1 MIKSF
6 FIVNL
11 FENKVDNKKMM
22 IYNGSQYRKIIK
34 VREKFIMKLKNTSIK
49 IKIMLPVAVIV
60 VLLALSSLTSIRI
73 ANNMLNVGTEISDN
87 YSKSLVLLGDIS
99 EKFESLNSIIYK
111 HCISTDDSVKSS
123 LVQNYK
129 TRTKEISNLCTQF
142 EKTLDAGQEE
152 DNFNEFKSNYDKYLK
167 DFNTALNASTAGQ
180 GTLAAEMANNTLFTQ
195 SQKIEDNITEMQDA
209 NQKAM
214 DAGVAKQKSVY
225 SASQITGITLLVIG
239 LILGFSVLY
248 ICYMSICRPVA
259 GMNKALAEII
269 ENINAGNGDLTKRL
283 SIRAKDEIGIIG
295 DDINKFIET
304 LQEIMKKITSNTNKL
319 ENIVGTV
326 SNKVVKAN
334 DNSCDIS
341 AVMEELSSAMEE
353 VSATVISVN
362 DNTNDVDSNVTDLSD
377 ESVKLLDYVNEMKER
392 ANTLEKTAV
401 DNGNTANEIISG
413 IVQSL
418 EKAIEESKSVDKVND
433 LTKDILDISN
443 QTNLL
448 ALNASIEAARAGEA
462 GKGFAVV
469 ADEIRELAES
479 SRNTANN
486 IQEINE
492 MVISAVEG
500 LISSSNKI
508 VDYVDE
514 TILPDYD
521 DFVSSGKQYNDDST
535 HIKNIMDEFTG
546 LSNDMQKTIKSMV
559 DAINGITKA
568 VEESADGVTSAA
580 MSVDSLVADMND
592 VNKEMDTNQN
602 VSDKLRKET
611 ECFVKL

>member
-1 MIKSF
+1 MSMKFRSVRIYLVIPVLILGICSMVSLAMTGVSLRSVSNVSKNIAQKQINSVSCLDAVKSNV
-6 FIVNL
+6 IEMQKEVMSYCL
-11 FENKVDNKKMM
+11 ITQD
-22 IYNGSQYRKIIK
+22 SQ
-34 VREKFIMKLKNTSIK
+34 RESVVKNITGLKNDTESYLK
-49 IKIMLPVAVIV
+49 KLNTMLQ
-60 VLLALSSLTSIRI
+60 
-73 ANNMLNVGTEISDN
+73 SDE
-87 YSKSLVLLGDIS
+87 L
-99 EKFESLNSIIYK
+99 EKQL
-111 HCISTDDSVKSS
+111 D
-123 LVQNYK
+123 
-129 TRTKEISNLCTQF
+129 
-142 EKTLDAGQEE
+142 TLDA
-152 DNFNEFKSNYDKYLK
+152 NYRTYEKKVDEIREIAST
-167 DFNTALNASTAGQ
+167 DAMTAL
-180 GTLAAEMANNTLFTQ
+180 E
-195 SQKIEDNITEMQDA
+195 DA
-209 NQKAM
+209 NRTLGKYGTAVESMADKMIASNDKITKSQVR
-214 DAGVAKQKSVY
+214 DFSAKS
-225 SASQITGITLLVIG
+225 SQANLVITVAFIMVIIIIIAVVLCIE
-239 LILGFSVLY
+239 LIVIKPLKKIDKELGV
-248 ICYMSICRPVA
+248 IID
-259 GMNKALAEII
+259 EI
-269 ENINAGNGDLTKRL
+269 NQDRGDLTKR
-283 SIRAKDEIGIIG
+283 ININRKDEIGKVATN
-295 DDINKFIET
+295 INVFIEK
-304 LQEIMKKITSNTNKL
+304 LQTIMQKITSNSKQLDET
-319 ENIVGTV
+319 VGNV
-326 SNKVVKAN
+326 VGKVNTAN
-334 DNSCDIS
+334 GSACDIS
-341 AVMEELSSAMEE
+341 AVMEELSATMEE
-353 VSATVISVN
+353 VAATVKNI
-362 DNTNDVDSNVTDLSD
+362 DENTAVANTKVDKMTVETGNV
-377 ESVKLLDYVNEMKER
+377 VDYSNEMNER
-392 ANTLEKTAV
+392 AIKLQETAQ
-401 DNGNTANEIISG
+401 ANKDETTQMVSSI
-413 IVQSL
+413 
-418 EKAIEESKSVDKVND
+418 IEELKNAMKESKKVEKISQ
-433 LTKDILDISN
+433 LTSDILSISS

>member
-1 MIKSF
+1 M
-6 FIVNL
+6 
-11 FENKVDNKKMM
+11 
-22 IYNGSQYRKIIK
+22 
-34 VREKFIMKLKNTSIK
+34 SIK
-49 IKIMLPVAVIV
+49 FRSV
-60 VLLALSSLTSIRI
+60 RI
-73 ANNMLNVGTEISDN
+73 
-87 YSKSLVLLGDIS
+87 Y
-99 EKFESLNSIIYK
+99 
-111 HCISTDDSVKSS
+111 
-123 LVQNYK
+123 
-129 TRTKEISNLCTQF
+129 
-142 EKTLDAGQEE
+142 
-152 DNFNEFKSNYDKYLK
+152 
-167 DFNTALNASTAGQ
+167 
-180 GTLAAEMANNTLFTQ
+180 
-195 SQKIEDNITEMQDA
+195 
-209 NQKAM
+209 
-214 DAGVAKQKSVY
+214 
-225 SASQITGITLLVIG
+225 LVIPV
-239 LILGFSVLY
+239 LILGICSMVSLAMTGVSLRSVSNVSKNIAQKQINSVSCLDAVKSNVIEMQKEVMSYCLITQDSQRESVVKNITGLKNDTESYLKKLNTMLQSDELEKQLDTLDGNYRTYEKKVNEILEIASTDAMTALEDANRTLGKYGTAVESMADKMIASNDKITKSQVRDFSAKSSQANLVITTAFIMVIIIIIAVVLC
-248 ICYMSICRPVA
+248 IELIVIKPLKKIDKELGVIID
-259 GMNKALAEII
+259 EI
-269 ENINAGNGDLTKRL
+269 NQDRGDLTKR
-283 SIRAKDEIGIIG
+283 ININRKDEIGKVATN
-295 DDINKFIET
+295 INIFIEK
-304 LQEIMKKITSNTNKL
+304 LQTIMQKITSNSKQLDET
-319 ENIVGTV
+319 VGNV
-326 SNKVVKAN
+326 VGKVNTAN
-334 DNSCDIS
+334 GSACDIS
-341 AVMEELSSAMEE
+341 AVMEELSATMEE
-353 VSATVISVN
+353 VAATVKNI
-362 DNTNDVDSNVTDLSD
+362 D
-377 ESVKLLDYVNEMKER
+377 ESTAVANTKVDKMTIETGNVVDYSNEMNER
-392 ANTLEKTAV
+392 AIKLQETAQ
-401 DNGNTANEIISG
+401 ANKDETTKMVGTI
-413 IVQSL
+413 
-418 EKAIEESKSVDKVND
+418 IEELKNAMKESKKVEKISQ
-433 LTKDILDISN
+433 LTSDILSISS

>member
-1 MIKSF
+1 MSMKFRS
-6 FIVNL
+6 VR
-11 FENKVDNKKMM
+11 
-22 IYNGSQYRKIIK
+22 IY
-34 VREKFIMKLKNTSIK
+34 
-49 IKIMLPVAVIV
+49 
-60 VLLALSSLTSIRI
+60 
-73 ANNMLNVGTEISDN
+73 
-87 YSKSLVLLGDIS
+87 
-99 EKFESLNSIIYK
+99 
-111 HCISTDDSVKSS
+111 
-123 LVQNYK
+123 
-129 TRTKEISNLCTQF
+129 
-142 EKTLDAGQEE
+142 
-152 DNFNEFKSNYDKYLK
+152 
-167 DFNTALNASTAGQ
+167 
-180 GTLAAEMANNTLFTQ
+180 
-195 SQKIEDNITEMQDA
+195 
-209 NQKAM
+209 
-214 DAGVAKQKSVY
+214 
-225 SASQITGITLLVIG
+225 LVIPV
-239 LILGFSVLY
+239 LILGICSMVSLAMTGVSLRSVSNVSKNIAQKQINSVSCLDAVKSNVIEMQKEVMSYCLITQDSQRESVVKNITRLKNDTESYLKKLNTMLQSDELEKQLDILDANYRTYEKKVNEIREIASTDAMTALEDANRTLGKYGTAVESMADKMIASNDKITKSQVRDFSAKSSQANLVTTTAFIMVIIIIIAVVLC
-248 ICYMSICRPVA
+248 IELIVIKPLKKIDKELGVIID
-259 GMNKALAEII
+259 EI
-269 ENINAGNGDLTKRL
+269 NQDRGDLTKR
-283 SIRAKDEIGIIG
+283 ININRKDEIGKVATN
-295 DDINKFIET
+295 INVFIEK
-304 LQEIMKKITSNTNKL
+304 LQSIMQKITSNSKQLDET
-319 ENIVGTV
+319 VGNV
-326 SNKVVKAN
+326 VGKVNTAN
-334 DNSCDIS
+334 GSACDIS
-341 AVMEELSSAMEE
+341 AVMEELSATMEE
-353 VSATVISVN
+353 VAATVKNI
-362 DNTNDVDSNVTDLSD
+362 DENTAVANTKVDKMTIETGNV
-377 ESVKLLDYVNEMKER
+377 VDYSNEMNER
-392 ANTLEKTAV
+392 AIKLQETAQAIKDETTKMV
-401 DNGNTANEIISG
+401 GSI
-413 IVQSL
+413 
-418 EKAIEESKSVDKVND
+418 IEELKNAMKESKKVEKISQ
-433 LTKDILDISN
+433 LTSDILSISS

>member
-1 MIKSF
+1 MSIKFRS
-6 FIVNL
+6 VR
-11 FENKVDNKKMM
+11 
-22 IYNGSQYRKIIK
+22 IYLVIPVLILGICSMVSLAMTGDSLRSVSNVSKNIAQKQINSVSCLDAVKSNVIEMQKEVMSYCLITQDSQ
-34 VREKFIMKLKNTSIK
+34 RESVVKNITELKNDTESYLK
-49 IKIMLPVAVIV
+49 KLNTMLQ
-60 VLLALSSLTSIRI
+60 
-73 ANNMLNVGTEISDN
+73 SDE
-87 YSKSLVLLGDIS
+87 L
-99 EKFESLNSIIYK
+99 EKQL
-111 HCISTDDSVKSS
+111 D
-123 LVQNYK
+123 
-129 TRTKEISNLCTQF
+129 
-142 EKTLDAGQEE
+142 TLDANYRTYEKKV
-152 DNFNEFKSNYDKYLK
+152 NEIREIASTDAM
-167 DFNTALNASTAGQ
+167 TAL
-180 GTLAAEMANNTLFTQ
+180 E
-195 SQKIEDNITEMQDA
+195 DA
-209 NQKAM
+209 NRTLGKYGTAVESMADQMIASNDKITKSQVR
-214 DAGVAKQKSVY
+214 DFSAKS
-225 SASQITGITLLVIG
+225 SRANLVITTAFIMVIIIIIAVVLCIE
-239 LILGFSVLY
+239 LIVIKPLKKIDKELGV
-248 ICYMSICRPVA
+248 IID
-259 GMNKALAEII
+259 EI
-269 ENINAGNGDLTKRL
+269 NQDRGDLTKR
-283 SIRAKDEIGIIG
+283 ININRKDEIGKVATN
-295 DDINKFIET
+295 INVFIEK
-304 LQEIMKKITSNTNKL
+304 LQTIMQKITSNSKQLDET
-319 ENIVGTV
+319 VGNV
-326 SNKVVKAN
+326 VGKVNTAN
-334 DNSCDIS
+334 GSACDIS
-341 AVMEELSSAMEE
+341 AVMEELSATMEE
-353 VSATVISVN
+353 VAATVKNI
-362 DNTNDVDSNVTDLSD
+362 DENTAVANTKVDKMTVETGNV
-377 ESVKLLDYVNEMKER
+377 VDYSNEMNER
-392 ANTLEKTAV
+392 AIKLQETAQ
-401 DNGNTANEIISG
+401 ANKDETTKMVGSI
-413 IVQSL
+413 
-418 EKAIEESKSVDKVND
+418 IEELKNAMKESKKVEKISQ
-433 LTKDILDISN
+433 LTSDILSISS

>member
-1 MIKSF
+1 MSMKFRS
-6 FIVNL
+6 VR
-11 FENKVDNKKMM
+11 
-22 IYNGSQYRKIIK
+22 IY
-34 VREKFIMKLKNTSIK
+34 
-49 IKIMLPVAVIV
+49 
-60 VLLALSSLTSIRI
+60 
-73 ANNMLNVGTEISDN
+73 
-87 YSKSLVLLGDIS
+87 
-99 EKFESLNSIIYK
+99 
-111 HCISTDDSVKSS
+111 
-123 LVQNYK
+123 
-129 TRTKEISNLCTQF
+129 
-142 EKTLDAGQEE
+142 
-152 DNFNEFKSNYDKYLK
+152 
-167 DFNTALNASTAGQ
+167 
-180 GTLAAEMANNTLFTQ
+180 
-195 SQKIEDNITEMQDA
+195 
-209 NQKAM
+209 
-214 DAGVAKQKSVY
+214 
-225 SASQITGITLLVIG
+225 LVIPV
-239 LILGFSVLY
+239 LILGICSMVSLAMTGVSLRSVSNVSKNIAQKQINSVSCLDAVKSNVIEMQKEVMSYCLITQDSQRESVGKNITRLKNDTESYLKKLNTMLQSDELEKQLDTLEANYRTYEKKVDEIREIASTDAMTALEDANRTLGKYGTVVESMADKMIASNDKITKSQVRDFSAKSSQANLVTTTAFIML
-248 ICYMSICRPVA
+248 IVIKPLKKIDKELGVIID
-259 GMNKALAEII
+259 EI
-269 ENINAGNGDLTKRL
+269 NQDRGDLTKR
-283 SIRAKDEIGIIG
+283 ININRKDEIGKVATN
-295 DDINKFIET
+295 INVFIEK
-304 LQEIMKKITSNTNKL
+304 LQSIMQKIISNSKQLDET
-319 ENIVGTV
+319 VGNV
-326 SNKVVKAN
+326 VGKVNTAN
-334 DNSCDIS
+334 GSACDIS
-341 AVMEELSSAMEE
+341 AVMEELSATMEE
-353 VSATVISVN
+353 VAATVKNI
-362 DNTNDVDSNVTDLSD
+362 DENTAVANTKVDKMTIETGNV
-377 ESVKLLDYVNEMKER
+377 VDYSNEMNER
-392 ANTLEKTAV
+392 AIKLQETAQ
-401 DNGNTANEIISG
+401 ANKDETTKMVGSI
-413 IVQSL
+413 
-418 EKAIEESKSVDKVND
+418 IEELKNAMKESKKVEKISQ
-433 LTKDILDISN
+433 LTSDILSISS

>member
-1 MIKSF
+1 MSIKFRS
-6 FIVNL
+6 VR
-11 FENKVDNKKMM
+11 
-22 IYNGSQYRKIIK
+22 IYLVIPVLILGICSMVSLAMTGVSLRSVSNVSKNIAQKQINSVSCLDAVKSNVIEMQKEVMSYCLITQDSQ
-34 VREKFIMKLKNTSIK
+34 RESVVKNITELKNDTESYLK
-49 IKIMLPVAVIV
+49 KLNTMLQ
-60 VLLALSSLTSIRI
+60 
-73 ANNMLNVGTEISDN
+73 SDE
-87 YSKSLVLLGDIS
+87 L
-99 EKFESLNSIIYK
+99 EKQL
-111 HCISTDDSVKSS
+111 D
-123 LVQNYK
+123 
-129 TRTKEISNLCTQF
+129 
-142 EKTLDAGQEE
+142 TLDANYRTYEKKV
-152 DNFNEFKSNYDKYLK
+152 NEILEIASTDAM
-167 DFNTALNASTAGQ
+167 TAL
-180 GTLAAEMANNTLFTQ
+180 E
-195 SQKIEDNITEMQDA
+195 DA
-209 NQKAM
+209 NRTLGKYGTAVESMADKMIASNDKITKSQVR
-214 DAGVAKQKSVY
+214 DFSAKS
-225 SASQITGITLLVIG
+225 SRANLVITTAFIMVIIIIIAVVLCIE
-239 LILGFSVLY
+239 LIVIKPLKKIDKELGV
-248 ICYMSICRPVA
+248 IID
-259 GMNKALAEII
+259 EI
-269 ENINAGNGDLTKRL
+269 NQDRGDLTKR
-283 SIRAKDEIGIIG
+283 ININRKDEIGKVATN
-295 DDINKFIET
+295 INVFIEK
-304 LQEIMKKITSNTNKL
+304 LQTIMQKITSNSKQLDET
-319 ENIVGTV
+319 VGNV
-326 SNKVVKAN
+326 VGKVNTAN
-334 DNSCDIS
+334 GSACDIS
-341 AVMEELSSAMEE
+341 AVMEELSATMEE
-353 VSATVISVN
+353 VAATVKNI
-362 DNTNDVDSNVTDLSD
+362 DENTAVANTKVDKMTVETGNV
-377 ESVKLLDYVNEMKER
+377 VDYSNEMNER
-392 ANTLEKTAV
+392 AIKLQETAQ
-401 DNGNTANEIISG
+401 ANKDETTKMVGSI
-413 IVQSL
+413 
-418 EKAIEESKSVDKVND
+418 IEELKNAMKESKKVEKISQ
-433 LTKDILDISN
+433 LTSDILSISS

>member
-1 MIKSF
+1 MSMKFRS
-6 FIVNL
+6 VR
-11 FENKVDNKKMM
+11 
-22 IYNGSQYRKIIK
+22 IY
-34 VREKFIMKLKNTSIK
+34 
-49 IKIMLPVAVIV
+49 
-60 VLLALSSLTSIRI
+60 
-73 ANNMLNVGTEISDN
+73 
-87 YSKSLVLLGDIS
+87 
-99 EKFESLNSIIYK
+99 
-111 HCISTDDSVKSS
+111 
-123 LVQNYK
+123 
-129 TRTKEISNLCTQF
+129 
-142 EKTLDAGQEE
+142 
-152 DNFNEFKSNYDKYLK
+152 
-167 DFNTALNASTAGQ
+167 
-180 GTLAAEMANNTLFTQ
+180 
-195 SQKIEDNITEMQDA
+195 
-209 NQKAM
+209 
-214 DAGVAKQKSVY
+214 
-225 SASQITGITLLVIG
+225 LVIPV
-239 LILGFSVLY
+239 LILGICSMVSLAMTGVSLRSVSNVSKNIAQKQINSVSCLDAVKSNVIEMQKEVMSYCLITQDSQRESVGKNITRLKNDTESYLKKLNTMLQSDELEKQLDTLEANYRTYEKKVDEIREIASTDAMTALEDANRTLGKYGTVVESMADKMIASNDKITKSQVRDFSAKSSQANLVTTTAFIMVIIIIIAVVLC
-248 ICYMSICRPVA
+248 IELIVIKPLKKIDKELGVIID
-259 GMNKALAEII
+259 EI
-269 ENINAGNGDLTKRL
+269 NQDRGDLTKR
-283 SIRAKDEIGIIG
+283 ININRKDEIGKVATN
-295 DDINKFIET
+295 INVFIEK
-304 LQEIMKKITSNTNKL
+304 LQSIMQKITSNSKQLDET
-319 ENIVGTV
+319 VGNV
-326 SNKVVKAN
+326 VGKVNTAN
-334 DNSCDIS
+334 GSACDIS
-341 AVMEELSSAMEE
+341 AVMEELSATMEE
-353 VSATVISVN
+353 VAATVKNI
-362 DNTNDVDSNVTDLSD
+362 DENTAVANTKVDKMTIETGNV
-377 ESVKLLDYVNEMKER
+377 VDYSNEMNER
-392 ANTLEKTAV
+392 AIKLQETAQ
-401 DNGNTANEIISG
+401 ANKDEITKMVGSI
-413 IVQSL
+413 
-418 EKAIEESKSVDKVND
+418 IEELKNAMKESKKVEKISQ
-433 LTKDILDISN
+433 LTSDILSISS

>member
-1 MIKSF
+1 M
-6 FIVNL
+6 
-11 FENKVDNKKMM
+11 
-22 IYNGSQYRKIIK
+22 
-34 VREKFIMKLKNTSIK
+34 SIK
-49 IKIMLPVAVIV
+49 FRSV
-60 VLLALSSLTSIRI
+60 RI
-73 ANNMLNVGTEISDN
+73 
-87 YSKSLVLLGDIS
+87 Y
-99 EKFESLNSIIYK
+99 
-111 HCISTDDSVKSS
+111 
-123 LVQNYK
+123 
-129 TRTKEISNLCTQF
+129 
-142 EKTLDAGQEE
+142 
-152 DNFNEFKSNYDKYLK
+152 
-167 DFNTALNASTAGQ
+167 
-180 GTLAAEMANNTLFTQ
+180 
-195 SQKIEDNITEMQDA
+195 
-209 NQKAM
+209 
-214 DAGVAKQKSVY
+214 
-225 SASQITGITLLVIG
+225 LVIPV
-239 LILGFSVLY
+239 LILGICSMVSLAMTGVSLRSVSNVSKNIAQKQINSVSCLDAVKSNVIEMQKEVMSYCLITQDSQRESVVKNITGLKNDTESYIKKLNTMLQSDELEKQLDTLDCNYRTYEKKVNEILEIASTDAMTALEDANRTLGKYGTAVESMADKMIASNDKITKSQVRDFSAKSSQANLVITTAFIMVIIIIIAVVLC
-248 ICYMSICRPVA
+248 IELIVIKPLKKIDKELGVIID
-259 GMNKALAEII
+259 EI
-269 ENINAGNGDLTKRL
+269 NQDRGDLTKR
-283 SIRAKDEIGIIG
+283 ININRKDEIGKVATN
-295 DDINKFIET
+295 INIFIEK
-304 LQEIMKKITSNTNKL
+304 LQTIMQKITSNSKQLDET
-319 ENIVGTV
+319 VGNV
-326 SNKVVKAN
+326 VGKVNTAN
-334 DNSCDIS
+334 GSACDIS
-341 AVMEELSSAMEE
+341 AVMEELSATMEE
-353 VSATVISVN
+353 VAATVKNI
-362 DNTNDVDSNVTDLSD
+362 D
-377 ESVKLLDYVNEMKER
+377 ESTAVANTKVDKMTIETGNVVDYSNEMNER
-392 ANTLEKTAV
+392 AIKLQETAQ
-401 DNGNTANEIISG
+401 ANKDETTKMVGTI
-413 IVQSL
+413 
-418 EKAIEESKSVDKVND
+418 IEELKNAMKESKKVEKISQ
-433 LTKDILDISN
+433 LTSDILSISS

>member
-1 MIKSF
+1 MSMKFRSVRIYLVIPVLILGICSMVSLAMTGVSLRSVSNVSKNIAQKQINSVSCLDAVKSNV
-6 FIVNL
+6 IEMQKEVMSYCL
-11 FENKVDNKKMM
+11 ITQD
-22 IYNGSQYRKIIK
+22 SQ
-34 VREKFIMKLKNTSIK
+34 RESVVKNITRLKNDTESYLK
-49 IKIMLPVAVIV
+49 KLNTMLQ
-60 VLLALSSLTSIRI
+60 
-73 ANNMLNVGTEISDN
+73 SDE
-87 YSKSLVLLGDIS
+87 L
-99 EKFESLNSIIYK
+99 EKQL
-111 HCISTDDSVKSS
+111 D
-123 LVQNYK
+123 
-129 TRTKEISNLCTQF
+129 
-142 EKTLDAGQEE
+142 TLDA
-152 DNFNEFKSNYDKYLK
+152 NYRTYEKKVDEIREIAST
-167 DFNTALNASTAGQ
+167 DAMTAL
-180 GTLAAEMANNTLFTQ
+180 E
-195 SQKIEDNITEMQDA
+195 DA
-209 NQKAM
+209 NRTLGKYGTAVESMADKMIASNDKITKSQVR
-214 DAGVAKQKSVY
+214 DFSAKS
-225 SASQITGITLLVIG
+225 SQANLVITTAFIMVIIIIIAVVLCIE
-239 LILGFSVLY
+239 LIVIKPLKKIDRELGV
-248 ICYMSICRPVA
+248 IID
-259 GMNKALAEII
+259 EI
-269 ENINAGNGDLTKRL
+269 NQDRGDLTKR
-283 SIRAKDEIGIIG
+283 ININRKDEIGKVATN
-295 DDINKFIET
+295 INVFIEK
-304 LQEIMKKITSNTNKL
+304 LQSIMQKITSNSKQLDET
-319 ENIVGTV
+319 VGNV
-326 SNKVVKAN
+326 VGKVNTAN
-334 DNSCDIS
+334 GSACDIS
-341 AVMEELSSAMEE
+341 AVMEELSATMEE
-353 VSATVISVN
+353 VAATVKNI
-362 DNTNDVDSNVTDLSD
+362 DENTAVANTKVDKMTIETGNV
-377 ESVKLLDYVNEMKER
+377 VDYSNEMNER
-392 ANTLEKTAV
+392 AIKLQETAQ
-401 DNGNTANEIISG
+401 ANKDETTKMVGSI
-413 IVQSL
+413 
-418 EKAIEESKSVDKVND
+418 IEELKNAMKESKKVEKISQ
-433 LTKDILDISN
+433 LTSDILSISS

>member
-1 MIKSF
+1 MSMKFRS
-6 FIVNL
+6 VR
-11 FENKVDNKKMM
+11 
-22 IYNGSQYRKIIK
+22 IY
-34 VREKFIMKLKNTSIK
+34 
-49 IKIMLPVAVIV
+49 
-60 VLLALSSLTSIRI
+60 
-73 ANNMLNVGTEISDN
+73 
-87 YSKSLVLLGDIS
+87 
-99 EKFESLNSIIYK
+99 
-111 HCISTDDSVKSS
+111 
-123 LVQNYK
+123 
-129 TRTKEISNLCTQF
+129 
-142 EKTLDAGQEE
+142 
-152 DNFNEFKSNYDKYLK
+152 
-167 DFNTALNASTAGQ
+167 
-180 GTLAAEMANNTLFTQ
+180 
-195 SQKIEDNITEMQDA
+195 
-209 NQKAM
+209 
-214 DAGVAKQKSVY
+214 
-225 SASQITGITLLVIG
+225 LVIPV
-239 LILGFSVLY
+239 LILGICSMVSLAMTGVSLRSVSNVSKNIAQKQINSVSCLDAVKSNVIEMQKEVMSYCLITQDSQRESVVKNITRLKNDTESYLKKLNTMLQSDELEKQLDTLEANYRTYEKKVDEIREIASTDAMTALEDANRTLGKYGTAVESMADKMIASNDKITKSQVRDFSAKSSQANLVITTAFIMVIIIIIAVVLC
-248 ICYMSICRPVA
+248 IELIVIKPLKKIDKELGVIID
-259 GMNKALAEII
+259 EI
-269 ENINAGNGDLTKRL
+269 NQDRGDLTKR
-283 SIRAKDEIGIIG
+283 ININRKDEIGKVATN
-295 DDINKFIET
+295 INVFIEK
-304 LQEIMKKITSNTNKL
+304 LQTIMQKITSNSKQLDET
-319 ENIVGTV
+319 VGNV
-326 SNKVVKAN
+326 VGKVNTAN
-334 DNSCDIS
+334 GSACDIS
-341 AVMEELSSAMEE
+341 AVMEELSATMEE
-353 VSATVISVN
+353 VAATVKNI
-362 DNTNDVDSNVTDLSD
+362 DENTAVANTKVDKMTVETGNV
-377 ESVKLLDYVNEMKER
+377 VDYSNEMNER
-392 ANTLEKTAV
+392 AIKLQETAQ
-401 DNGNTANEIISG
+401 ANKDETTKMVGSI
-413 IVQSL
+413 
-418 EKAIEESKSVDKVND
+418 IEELKNAMKESKKVEKISQ
-433 LTKDILDISN
+433 LTSDILRISS

>member
-1 MIKSF
+1 MSMKFRS
-6 FIVNL
+6 VR
-11 FENKVDNKKMM
+11 
-22 IYNGSQYRKIIK
+22 IY
-34 VREKFIMKLKNTSIK
+34 
-49 IKIMLPVAVIV
+49 
-60 VLLALSSLTSIRI
+60 
-73 ANNMLNVGTEISDN
+73 
-87 YSKSLVLLGDIS
+87 
-99 EKFESLNSIIYK
+99 
-111 HCISTDDSVKSS
+111 
-123 LVQNYK
+123 
-129 TRTKEISNLCTQF
+129 
-142 EKTLDAGQEE
+142 
-152 DNFNEFKSNYDKYLK
+152 
-167 DFNTALNASTAGQ
+167 
-180 GTLAAEMANNTLFTQ
+180 
-195 SQKIEDNITEMQDA
+195 
-209 NQKAM
+209 
-214 DAGVAKQKSVY
+214 
-225 SASQITGITLLVIG
+225 LVIPV
-239 LILGFSVLY
+239 LILGICSMVSLAMTGVSLRSVSNVSKNIAQKQINSVSCLDAVKSNVIEMQKEVMSYCLITQDSQRESVVKNITRLKNDTESYLKKLNTMLQSDELEKQLDTLEANYRTYEKKVDEIREIASTDAMTALEDANRTLGKYGTAVESMADKMIESNDKITKSQVRDFSAKSSQANLVITTAFIMVIIIIIAVVLC
-248 ICYMSICRPVA
+248 IELIVIKPLKKIDRELGVIID
-259 GMNKALAEII
+259 EI
-269 ENINAGNGDLTKRL
+269 NQDRGDLTKR
-283 SIRAKDEIGIIG
+283 ININRKDEIGKVATN
-295 DDINKFIET
+295 INVFIEK
-304 LQEIMKKITSNTNKL
+304 LQSIMQKITSNSKQLDET
-319 ENIVGTV
+319 VGNV
-326 SNKVVKAN
+326 VGKVNTAN
-334 DNSCDIS
+334 GSACDIS
-341 AVMEELSSAMEE
+341 AVMEELSATMEE
-353 VSATVISVN
+353 VAATVKNI
-362 DNTNDVDSNVTDLSD
+362 DENTAVANTKVDKMTIETGNV
-377 ESVKLLDYVNEMKER
+377 VDYSNEMNER
-392 ANTLEKTAV
+392 AIKLQETAQ
-401 DNGNTANEIISG
+401 ANKDETTKMVGSI
-413 IVQSL
+413 
-418 EKAIEESKSVDKVND
+418 IEELKNAMKESKKVEKISQ
-433 LTKDILDISN
+433 LTSDILSISS

>member
-1 MIKSF
+1 MSMKFRSVRIYLVIPVLILGICSMVSLAMTGVSLKSVSNVSKN
-6 FIVNL
+6 IAQKQINSVSCLDAVKSNVIEMQKEVMSYCL
-11 FENKVDNKKMM
+11 ITQD
-22 IYNGSQYRKIIK
+22 SQ
-34 VREKFIMKLKNTSIK
+34 RESVVKNITGLKNDTESYLK
-49 IKIMLPVAVIV
+49 K
-60 VLLALSSLTSIRI
+60 
-73 ANNMLNVGTEISDN
+73 LNTMFQSDE
-87 YSKSLVLLGDIS
+87 L
-99 EKFESLNSIIYK
+99 EKQL
-111 HCISTDDSVKSS
+111 D
-123 LVQNYK
+123 
-129 TRTKEISNLCTQF
+129 
-142 EKTLDAGQEE
+142 TLDA
-152 DNFNEFKSNYDKYLK
+152 NYRTYEKKVDEIREIAST
-167 DFNTALNASTAGQ
+167 DAMTAL
-180 GTLAAEMANNTLFTQ
+180 E
-195 SQKIEDNITEMQDA
+195 DA
-209 NQKAM
+209 NRTLGKYGTAVESMADKMIASNDKITKSQVR
-214 DAGVAKQKSVY
+214 DFSAKS
-225 SASQITGITLLVIG
+225 SQANLVITTAFIMVIIIIIAVVLCIE
-239 LILGFSVLY
+239 LIVIKPLKKIDRELGV
-248 ICYMSICRPVA
+248 IID
-259 GMNKALAEII
+259 EI
-269 ENINAGNGDLTKRL
+269 NQDRGDLTKR
-283 SIRAKDEIGIIG
+283 ININRKDEIGKVATN
-295 DDINKFIET
+295 INVFIEK
-304 LQEIMKKITSNTNKL
+304 LQSIMQKITSNSKQLDET
-319 ENIVGTV
+319 VGNV
-326 SNKVVKAN
+326 VGKVNTAN
-334 DNSCDIS
+334 GSACDIS
-341 AVMEELSSAMEE
+341 AVMEELSATMEE
-353 VSATVISVN
+353 VAATVKNI
-362 DNTNDVDSNVTDLSD
+362 DENTAVANTKVDKMTIETGNV
-377 ESVKLLDYVNEMKER
+377 VDYSNEMNER
-392 ANTLEKTAV
+392 AIKLQETAQ
-401 DNGNTANEIISG
+401 ANKDETTKMVGSI
-413 IVQSL
+413 
-418 EKAIEESKSVDKVND
+418 IEELKNAMKESKKVEKISQ
-433 LTKDILDISN
+433 LTSDILSISS

>member
-1 MIKSF
+1 MSIKFRS
-6 FIVNL
+6 VR
-11 FENKVDNKKMM
+11 
-22 IYNGSQYRKIIK
+22 IYLVIPVLILGICSMVSLAMTGVSLRSVSNVSKNIAQKQINSVSCLDAVKSNVIEMQKEVMSYCLITQDSQ
-34 VREKFIMKLKNTSIK
+34 RESVVKNITELKNDTESYLK
-49 IKIMLPVAVIV
+49 KLNTMLQ
-60 VLLALSSLTSIRI
+60 
-73 ANNMLNVGTEISDN
+73 SDE
-87 YSKSLVLLGDIS
+87 L
-99 EKFESLNSIIYK
+99 EKQL
-111 HCISTDDSVKSS
+111 D
-123 LVQNYK
+123 
-129 TRTKEISNLCTQF
+129 
-142 EKTLDAGQEE
+142 TLDANYRTYEKKV
-152 DNFNEFKSNYDKYLK
+152 NEIREIASTDAM
-167 DFNTALNASTAGQ
+167 TAL
-180 GTLAAEMANNTLFTQ
+180 E
-195 SQKIEDNITEMQDA
+195 DA
-209 NQKAM
+209 NRTLGKYGTAVESMADQMIASNDKITKSQVR
-214 DAGVAKQKSVY
+214 DFSAKS
-225 SASQITGITLLVIG
+225 SRANLVITTAFIMVIIIIIAVVLCIE
-239 LILGFSVLY
+239 LIVIKPLKKIDKELGV
-248 ICYMSICRPVA
+248 IID
-259 GMNKALAEII
+259 EI
-269 ENINAGNGDLTKRL
+269 NQDRGDLTKR
-283 SIRAKDEIGIIG
+283 ININRKDEIGKVATN
-295 DDINKFIET
+295 INVFIEK
-304 LQEIMKKITSNTNKL
+304 LQTIMQKITSNSKQLDET
-319 ENIVGTV
+319 VGNV
-326 SNKVVKAN
+326 VGKVNMAN
-334 DNSCDIS
+334 GSACDIS
-341 AVMEELSSAMEE
+341 AVMEELSATMEE
-353 VSATVISVN
+353 VAATVKNI
-362 DNTNDVDSNVTDLSD
+362 DENTAVANTKVDKMTVETGNV
-377 ESVKLLDYVNEMKER
+377 VDYSNEMNER
-392 ANTLEKTAV
+392 AIKLQETAQ
-401 DNGNTANEIISG
+401 ANKDETTKMVGSI
-413 IVQSL
+413 
-418 EKAIEESKSVDKVND
+418 IEELKNAMKESKKVEKISQ
-433 LTKDILDISN
+433 LTSDILSISS

-592 VNKEMDTNQN
+592 VNKEMDINQN

>member
-1 MIKSF
+1 MSIKFRS
-6 FIVNL
+6 VR
-11 FENKVDNKKMM
+11 
-22 IYNGSQYRKIIK
+22 IYLVIPVLILGICSMVSLAMTGVSLRSVSNVSKNIAQKQINSVSCLDAVKSNVIEMQKEVMSYCLITQDSQ
-34 VREKFIMKLKNTSIK
+34 RESVVKNITELKNDTESYLK
-49 IKIMLPVAVIV
+49 KLNTMLQ
-60 VLLALSSLTSIRI
+60 
-73 ANNMLNVGTEISDN
+73 SDE
-87 YSKSLVLLGDIS
+87 L
-99 EKFESLNSIIYK
+99 EKQL
-111 HCISTDDSVKSS
+111 D
-123 LVQNYK
+123 
-129 TRTKEISNLCTQF
+129 
-142 EKTLDAGQEE
+142 TLDANYRTYEKKV
-152 DNFNEFKSNYDKYLK
+152 NEIREIASTDAM
-167 DFNTALNASTAGQ
+167 TAL
-180 GTLAAEMANNTLFTQ
+180 E
-195 SQKIEDNITEMQDA
+195 DA
-209 NQKAM
+209 NRTLGKYGTAVESMADQMIASNDKITKSQVR
-214 DAGVAKQKSVY
+214 DFSAKS
-225 SASQITGITLLVIG
+225 SRANLVITTAFIMVIIIIIAVVLCIE
-239 LILGFSVLY
+239 LIVIKPLKKIDKELGV
-248 ICYMSICRPVA
+248 IID
-259 GMNKALAEII
+259 EI
-269 ENINAGNGDLTKRL
+269 NQDRGDLTKR
-283 SIRAKDEIGIIG
+283 ININRKDEIGKVATN
-295 DDINKFIET
+295 INVFIEK
-304 LQEIMKKITSNTNKL
+304 LQTIMQKITSNSKQLDET
-319 ENIVGTV
+319 VGNV
-326 SNKVVKAN
+326 VGKVNTAN
-334 DNSCDIS
+334 GSACDIS
-341 AVMEELSSAMEE
+341 AVMEELSATMEE
-353 VSATVISVN
+353 VAATVKNI
-362 DNTNDVDSNVTDLSD
+362 DENTAVANTKVDKMTVETGNV
-377 ESVKLLDYVNEMKER
+377 VDYSNEMNER
-392 ANTLEKTAV
+392 AIKLQETAQ
-401 DNGNTANEIISG
+401 ANKDETTKMVGSI
-413 IVQSL
+413 
-418 EKAIEESKSVDKVND
+418 IEELKNAMKESKKVEKISQ
-433 LTKDILDISN
+433 LTSDILSISS

-592 VNKEMDTNQN
+592 VNKEMDTNHN

>member
-1 MIKSF
+1 MSMKFRS
-6 FIVNL
+6 VR
-11 FENKVDNKKMM
+11 
-22 IYNGSQYRKIIK
+22 IY
-34 VREKFIMKLKNTSIK
+34 
-49 IKIMLPVAVIV
+49 
-60 VLLALSSLTSIRI
+60 
-73 ANNMLNVGTEISDN
+73 
-87 YSKSLVLLGDIS
+87 
-99 EKFESLNSIIYK
+99 
-111 HCISTDDSVKSS
+111 
-123 LVQNYK
+123 
-129 TRTKEISNLCTQF
+129 
-142 EKTLDAGQEE
+142 
-152 DNFNEFKSNYDKYLK
+152 
-167 DFNTALNASTAGQ
+167 
-180 GTLAAEMANNTLFTQ
+180 
-195 SQKIEDNITEMQDA
+195 
-209 NQKAM
+209 
-214 DAGVAKQKSVY
+214 
-225 SASQITGITLLVIG
+225 LVIPV
-239 LILGFSVLY
+239 LILGICSMVSLAMTGVSLRSVSNVSKNIAQKQINSVSCLDAVKSNVIEMQKEVMSYCLITQDSQRESVVKNITRLKNDTESYLKKLNTMLQSDELEKQLDTLEANYRTYEKKVDEIREIASTDAMTALEDANRTLGKYGTAVESMADKMIASNDKITKSQVRDFSAKSSQANLVITTAFIMVIIIIIAVVLC
-248 ICYMSICRPVA
+248 IELIVIKPLKKIDKELGVIID
-259 GMNKALAEII
+259 EI
-269 ENINAGNGDLTKRL
+269 NQDRGDLTKR
-283 SIRAKDEIGIIG
+283 ININRKDEIGKVATN
-295 DDINKFIET
+295 INVFIEK
-304 LQEIMKKITSNTNKL
+304 LQTIMQKITSNSKQLDET
-319 ENIVGTV
+319 VGNV
-326 SNKVVKAN
+326 VGKVNTAN
-334 DNSCDIS
+334 GSACDIS
-341 AVMEELSSAMEE
+341 AVMEEISATMEE
-353 VSATVISVN
+353 VAATVKNI
-362 DNTNDVDSNVTDLSD
+362 DENTAVANTKVDKMTVETGNV
-377 ESVKLLDYVNEMKER
+377 VDYSNEMNER
-392 ANTLEKTAV
+392 AIKLQETAQ
-401 DNGNTANEIISG
+401 ANKDETTKMVGSI
-413 IVQSL
+413 
-418 EKAIEESKSVDKVND
+418 IEELKNAMKESKKVEKISQ
-433 LTKDILDISN
+433 LTSDILSISS

>member
-1 MIKSF
+1 MSIKFRS
-6 FIVNL
+6 VR
-11 FENKVDNKKMM
+11 
-22 IYNGSQYRKIIK
+22 IYLVIPVLILGICSMVSLAMTGVSLRSVSNVSKNIAQKQINSVSCLDAVKSNVIEMQKEVMSYCLITQDSQ
-34 VREKFIMKLKNTSIK
+34 RESVVKNITELKNDTESYLK
-49 IKIMLPVAVIV
+49 KLNTMLQ
-60 VLLALSSLTSIRI
+60 
-73 ANNMLNVGTEISDN
+73 SDE
-87 YSKSLVLLGDIS
+87 L
-99 EKFESLNSIIYK
+99 EKQL
-111 HCISTDDSVKSS
+111 D
-123 LVQNYK
+123 
-129 TRTKEISNLCTQF
+129 
-142 EKTLDAGQEE
+142 TLDANYRTYEKKV
-152 DNFNEFKSNYDKYLK
+152 NEIREIASTDAM
-167 DFNTALNASTAGQ
+167 TAL
-180 GTLAAEMANNTLFTQ
+180 E
-195 SQKIEDNITEMQDA
+195 DA
-209 NQKAM
+209 NRTLGKYGTAVESMADQMIASNDKITKSQVR
-214 DAGVAKQKSVY
+214 DFSAKS
-225 SASQITGITLLVIG
+225 SRANLVITTAFIMVIIIIIAVVLCIE
-239 LILGFSVLY
+239 LIVIKPLKKIDKELGV
-248 ICYMSICRPVA
+248 IID
-259 GMNKALAEII
+259 EI
-269 ENINAGNGDLTKRL
+269 NQDRGDLTKR
-283 SIRAKDEIGIIG
+283 ININRKDEIGKVATN
-295 DDINKFIET
+295 INVFIEK
-304 LQEIMKKITSNTNKL
+304 LQTIMQKITSNSKQLDETVG
-319 ENIVGTV
+319 IVVG
-326 SNKVVKAN
+326 KVNTAN
-334 DNSCDIS
+334 GSACDIS
-341 AVMEELSSAMEE
+341 AVMEELSATMEE
-353 VSATVISVN
+353 VAATVKNI
-362 DNTNDVDSNVTDLSD
+362 DENTAVANTKVDKMTVETGNV
-377 ESVKLLDYVNEMKER
+377 VDYSNEMNER
-392 ANTLEKTAV
+392 AIKLQETAQ
-401 DNGNTANEIISG
+401 ANKDETTKMVGSI
-413 IVQSL
+413 
-418 EKAIEESKSVDKVND
+418 IEELKNAMKESKKVEKISQ
-433 LTKDILDISN
+433 LTSDILSISS

-592 VNKEMDTNQN
+592 VNKEMDINQN

>member
-1 MIKSF
+1 MSIKFRS
-6 FIVNL
+6 VR
-11 FENKVDNKKMM
+11 
-22 IYNGSQYRKIIK
+22 IYLVIPVLILGICSMVSLAMTGVSLRSVSNVSKNIAQKQINSVSCLDAVKSNVIEMQKEVMSYCLITQDSQ
-34 VREKFIMKLKNTSIK
+34 RESVVKNITELKNDTESYLK
-49 IKIMLPVAVIV
+49 KLNTMLQ
-60 VLLALSSLTSIRI
+60 
-73 ANNMLNVGTEISDN
+73 SDE
-87 YSKSLVLLGDIS
+87 L
-99 EKFESLNSIIYK
+99 EKQL
-111 HCISTDDSVKSS
+111 D
-123 LVQNYK
+123 
-129 TRTKEISNLCTQF
+129 
-142 EKTLDAGQEE
+142 TLDANYRTYEKKV
-152 DNFNEFKSNYDKYLK
+152 NEIREIASTDAM
-167 DFNTALNASTAGQ
+167 TAL
-180 GTLAAEMANNTLFTQ
+180 E
-195 SQKIEDNITEMQDA
+195 DA
-209 NQKAM
+209 NRTLGKYGTAVESMADQMIASNDKITKSQVR
-214 DAGVAKQKSVY
+214 DFSAKS
-225 SASQITGITLLVIG
+225 SRANLVITTAFIMVIIIIIAVVLCIE
-239 LILGFSVLY
+239 LIVIKPLKKIDKELGV
-248 ICYMSICRPVA
+248 IID
-259 GMNKALAEII
+259 EI
-269 ENINAGNGDLTKRL
+269 NQDRGDLTKR
-283 SIRAKDEIGIIG
+283 ININRKDEIGKVATN
-295 DDINKFIET
+295 INVFIEK
-304 LQEIMKKITSNTNKL
+304 LQTIMQKITSNSKQLDET
-319 ENIVGTV
+319 VGNV
-326 SNKVVKAN
+326 VGKVNTAN
-334 DNSCDIS
+334 GSACDIS
-341 AVMEELSSAMEE
+341 AVMEELSATMEE
-353 VSATVISVN
+353 VAATVKNI
-362 DNTNDVDSNVTDLSD
+362 DENTAVANTKVDKMTIETGNV
-377 ESVKLLDYVNEMKER
+377 VDYSNEMNER
-392 ANTLEKTAV
+392 AIKLQETAQ
-401 DNGNTANEIISG
+401 ANKDETTKMVGSI
-413 IVQSL
+413 
-418 EKAIEESKSVDKVND
+418 IEELKNAMKESKKVEKISQ
-433 LTKDILDISN
+433 LTSDILSISS

>member
-1 MIKSF
+1 MSIKFRS
-6 FIVNL
+6 VR
-11 FENKVDNKKMM
+11 
-22 IYNGSQYRKIIK
+22 IYLVIPVLILGICSMVSLAMTGVSLRSVSNVSKNIAQKQINSVSCLDAVKSNVIEMQKEVMSYCLITQDSQ
-34 VREKFIMKLKNTSIK
+34 RESVVKNITELKNDTESYLK
-49 IKIMLPVAVIV
+49 KLNTMLQ
-60 VLLALSSLTSIRI
+60 
-73 ANNMLNVGTEISDN
+73 SDE
-87 YSKSLVLLGDIS
+87 L
-99 EKFESLNSIIYK
+99 EKQL
-111 HCISTDDSVKSS
+111 D
-123 LVQNYK
+123 
-129 TRTKEISNLCTQF
+129 
-142 EKTLDAGQEE
+142 TLDANYRTYEKKV
-152 DNFNEFKSNYDKYLK
+152 NEIREIASTDAM
-167 DFNTALNASTAGQ
+167 TAL
-180 GTLAAEMANNTLFTQ
+180 E
-195 SQKIEDNITEMQDA
+195 DA
-209 NQKAM
+209 NRTLGKYGTVESMADQMIASNDKITKSQVR
-214 DAGVAKQKSVY
+214 DFSAKS
-225 SASQITGITLLVIG
+225 SRANLVITTAFIMVIIIIIAVVLCIE
-239 LILGFSVLY
+239 LIVIKPLKKIDKELGV
-248 ICYMSICRPVA
+248 IID
-259 GMNKALAEII
+259 EI
-269 ENINAGNGDLTKRL
+269 NQDRGDLTKR
-283 SIRAKDEIGIIG
+283 ININRKDEIGKVATN
-295 DDINKFIET
+295 INVFIEK
-304 LQEIMKKITSNTNKL
+304 LQTIMQKITSNSKQLDET
-319 ENIVGTV
+319 VGNV
-326 SNKVVKAN
+326 VGKVNTAN
-334 DNSCDIS
+334 GSACDIS
-341 AVMEELSSAMEE
+341 AVMEELSATMEE
-353 VSATVISVN
+353 VAATVKNI
-362 DNTNDVDSNVTDLSD
+362 DENTAVANTKVDKMTVETGNV
-377 ESVKLLDYVNEMKER
+377 VDYSNEMNER
-392 ANTLEKTAV
+392 AIKLQETAQ
-401 DNGNTANEIISG
+401 ANKDETTKMVGSI
-413 IVQSL
+413 
-418 EKAIEESKSVDKVND
+418 IEELKNAMKESKKVEKISQ
-433 LTKDILDISN
+433 LTSDILSISS

-592 VNKEMDTNQN
+592 VNKEMDINQN

>member
-1 MIKSF
+1 M
-6 FIVNL
+6 
-11 FENKVDNKKMM
+11 
-22 IYNGSQYRKIIK
+22 
-34 VREKFIMKLKNTSIK
+34 SIK
-49 IKIMLPVAVIV
+49 FRSVRIYLVIPVLILGICSMVS
-60 VLLALSSLTSIRI
+60 LAMTGVSLRSVSNVSKNI
-73 ANNMLNVGTEISDN
+73 AQKQI
-87 YSKSLVLLGDIS
+87 
-99 EKFESLNSIIYK
+99 NSVS
-111 HCISTDDSVKSS
+111 CLDAVKSN
-123 LVQNYK
+123 VIEMQ
-129 TRTKEISNLCTQF
+129 KEVMSYCLITQ
-142 EKTLDAGQEE
+142 D
-152 DNFNEFKSNYDKYLK
+152 
-167 DFNTALNASTAGQ
+167 
-180 GTLAAEMANNTLFTQ
+180 
-195 SQKIEDNITEMQDA
+195 SQRESVVKNITELKNDTESYLKKLNTMLQSDELEKQLDTLDGNYRTYEKKVNEILEIASTDAMTALEDA
-209 NQKAM
+209 NRTLGKYGTAVESMADKMIASNDKITKSQVR
-214 DAGVAKQKSVY
+214 DFSAKS
-225 SASQITGITLLVIG
+225 SRANLVITTAFIMVIIIIIAVVLCIE
-239 LILGFSVLY
+239 LIVIKPLKKIDKELGV
-248 ICYMSICRPVA
+248 IID
-259 GMNKALAEII
+259 EI
-269 ENINAGNGDLTKRL
+269 NQDRGDLTKR
-283 SIRAKDEIGIIG
+283 ININRKDEIGKVATN
-295 DDINKFIET
+295 INVFIEK
-304 LQEIMKKITSNTNKL
+304 LQTIMQKITSNSKQLDET
-319 ENIVGTV
+319 VGNV
-326 SNKVVKAN
+326 VGKVNTAN
-334 DNSCDIS
+334 GSACDIS
-341 AVMEELSSAMEE
+341 AVMEELSATIEE
-353 VSATVISVN
+353 VAATVKNI
-362 DNTNDVDSNVTDLSD
+362 DENTAVANTKVDKMTVETGNV
-377 ESVKLLDYVNEMKER
+377 VDYSNEMNER
-392 ANTLEKTAV
+392 AIKLQETAQ
-401 DNGNTANEIISG
+401 ANKDETTKMVGSI
-413 IVQSL
+413 
-418 EKAIEESKSVDKVND
+418 IEELKNAMKESKKVEKISQ
-433 LTKDILDISN
+433 LTSDILSISS

-592 VNKEMDTNQN
+592 VNKEMDINQN

>member
-1 MIKSF
+1 MSMKFRS
-6 FIVNL
+6 VR
-11 FENKVDNKKMM
+11 
-22 IYNGSQYRKIIK
+22 IY
-34 VREKFIMKLKNTSIK
+34 
-49 IKIMLPVAVIV
+49 
-60 VLLALSSLTSIRI
+60 
-73 ANNMLNVGTEISDN
+73 
-87 YSKSLVLLGDIS
+87 
-99 EKFESLNSIIYK
+99 
-111 HCISTDDSVKSS
+111 
-123 LVQNYK
+123 
-129 TRTKEISNLCTQF
+129 
-142 EKTLDAGQEE
+142 
-152 DNFNEFKSNYDKYLK
+152 
-167 DFNTALNASTAGQ
+167 
-180 GTLAAEMANNTLFTQ
+180 
-195 SQKIEDNITEMQDA
+195 
-209 NQKAM
+209 
-214 DAGVAKQKSVY
+214 
-225 SASQITGITLLVIG
+225 LVIPV
-239 LILGFSVLY
+239 LILGICSMVSLAMTGVSLRSVSNVSKNIAQKQINSVSCLDAVKSNVIEMQKEVMSYCLITQDSQRESVGKNITRLKNDTESYLKKLNTMLQSDELEKQLDTLEANYRTYEKKVDEIREIASTDAMTALEDANRALGKYGTVVESMADKMIASNDKITKSQVRDFSAKSSQANLVTTTAFIMVIIIIIAVVLC
-248 ICYMSICRPVA
+248 IELIVIKPLKKIDKELGVIID
-259 GMNKALAEII
+259 EI
-269 ENINAGNGDLTKRL
+269 NQDRGDLTKR
-283 SIRAKDEIGIIG
+283 ININRKDEIGKVATN
-295 DDINKFIET
+295 INVFIEK
-304 LQEIMKKITSNTNKL
+304 LQSIMQKITSNSKQLDET
-319 ENIVGTV
+319 VGNV
-326 SNKVVKAN
+326 VGKVNTAN
-334 DNSCDIS
+334 GSACDIS
-341 AVMEELSSAMEE
+341 AVMEELSATMEE
-353 VSATVISVN
+353 VAATVKNI
-362 DNTNDVDSNVTDLSD
+362 DENTAVANTKVDKMTIEAGNV
-377 ESVKLLDYVNEMKER
+377 VDYSNEMNER
-392 ANTLEKTAV
+392 AIKLQETAQ
-401 DNGNTANEIISG
+401 ANKDETTKMVGSI
-413 IVQSL
+413 
-418 EKAIEESKSVDKVND
+418 IEELKNAMKESKKVEKISQ
-433 LTKDILDISN
+433 LTSDILSISS

-546 LSNDMQKTIKSMV
+546 LSNDMKKTIKSMV

>member
-1 MIKSF
+1 MSIKFRS
-6 FIVNL
+6 VR
-11 FENKVDNKKMM
+11 
-22 IYNGSQYRKIIK
+22 IYLVIPVLILGICSMVSLAMTGVSLRSVSNVSKNIAQKQINSVSCLDAVKSNVIEMQKEVMSYCLITQDSQ
-34 VREKFIMKLKNTSIK
+34 RESVVKNITELKNDTESYLK
-49 IKIMLPVAVIV
+49 KLNTMLQ
-60 VLLALSSLTSIRI
+60 
-73 ANNMLNVGTEISDN
+73 SDE
-87 YSKSLVLLGDIS
+87 L
-99 EKFESLNSIIYK
+99 EKQL
-111 HCISTDDSVKSS
+111 D
-123 LVQNYK
+123 
-129 TRTKEISNLCTQF
+129 
-142 EKTLDAGQEE
+142 TLDANYRTYEKKV
-152 DNFNEFKSNYDKYLK
+152 NEIREIASTDAM
-167 DFNTALNASTAGQ
+167 TAL
-180 GTLAAEMANNTLFTQ
+180 E
-195 SQKIEDNITEMQDA
+195 DA
-209 NQKAM
+209 NRTLGKYGTAVESMADQMIASNDKITKSQVR
-214 DAGVAKQKSVY
+214 DFSAKS
-225 SASQITGITLLVIG
+225 SRANLVITTAFIMVIIIIIAVVLCIE
-239 LILGFSVLY
+239 LIVIKPLKKIDKELGV
-248 ICYMSICRPVA
+248 IID
-259 GMNKALAEII
+259 EI
-269 ENINAGNGDLTKRL
+269 NQDRGDLTKR
-283 SIRAKDEIGIIG
+283 ININRKDEIGKVATN
-295 DDINKFIET
+295 INVFIEK
-304 LQEIMKKITSNTNKL
+304 LQTIMQKITSNSKQLDET
-319 ENIVGTV
+319 VGNV
-326 SNKVVKAN
+326 VGKVNTAN
-334 DNSCDIS
+334 GSACDIS
-341 AVMEELSSAMEE
+341 AVMEELSATMEE
-353 VSATVISVN
+353 VAATAKNI
-362 DNTNDVDSNVTDLSD
+362 DENTAVANTKVDKMTVETGNV
-377 ESVKLLDYVNEMKER
+377 VDYSNEMNER
-392 ANTLEKTAV
+392 AIKLQETAQ
-401 DNGNTANEIISG
+401 ANKDETTKMVGSI
-413 IVQSL
+413 
-418 EKAIEESKSVDKVND
+418 IEELKNAMKESKKVEKISQ
-433 LTKDILDISN
+433 LTSDILSISS

>member
-1 MIKSF
+1 MSMKFRSVRIYLVIPVLILGICSMVSLAMTGVSLRSGSNVSKNIAQKQINSVSCLDAVKSNV
-6 FIVNL
+6 IEMQKEVMSYCL
-11 FENKVDNKKMM
+11 ITQD
-22 IYNGSQYRKIIK
+22 SQ
-34 VREKFIMKLKNTSIK
+34 RESVVKNITGLKNDTESYLK
-49 IKIMLPVAVIV
+49 KLNTMLQ
-60 VLLALSSLTSIRI
+60 
-73 ANNMLNVGTEISDN
+73 SDE
-87 YSKSLVLLGDIS
+87 L
-99 EKFESLNSIIYK
+99 EKQL
-111 HCISTDDSVKSS
+111 D
-123 LVQNYK
+123 
-129 TRTKEISNLCTQF
+129 
-142 EKTLDAGQEE
+142 TLDA
-152 DNFNEFKSNYDKYLK
+152 NYRTYEKKVDEIREIAST
-167 DFNTALNASTAGQ
+167 DAMTAL
-180 GTLAAEMANNTLFTQ
+180 E
-195 SQKIEDNITEMQDA
+195 DA
-209 NQKAM
+209 NRTLGKYGTAVESMADKMIASNDKITKSQVR
-214 DAGVAKQKSVY
+214 DFSAKS
-225 SASQITGITLLVIG
+225 SQANLVITTAFIMVIIIIIAVVLCIE
-239 LILGFSVLY
+239 LIVIKPLKKIDRELGV
-248 ICYMSICRPVA
+248 IID
-259 GMNKALAEII
+259 EI
-269 ENINAGNGDLTKRL
+269 NQDRGDLTKR
-283 SIRAKDEIGIIG
+283 ININRKDEIGKVATN
-295 DDINKFIET
+295 INVFIEK
-304 LQEIMKKITSNTNKL
+304 LQSIMQKITSNSKQLDET
-319 ENIVGTV
+319 VGNV
-326 SNKVVKAN
+326 VGKVNTAN
-334 DNSCDIS
+334 GSACDIS
-341 AVMEELSSAMEE
+341 AVMEELSATMEE
-353 VSATVISVN
+353 VAATVKNI
-362 DNTNDVDSNVTDLSD
+362 DENTAVANTKVDKMTVETGNV
-377 ESVKLLDYVNEMKER
+377 VDYSNEMNER
-392 ANTLEKTAV
+392 AIKLQETAQ
-401 DNGNTANEIISG
+401 ANKDETTQMVSSI
-413 IVQSL
+413 
-418 EKAIEESKSVDKVND
+418 IEELKNAMKESKKVEKISQ
-433 LTKDILDISN
+433 LTSDILSISS

>member
-1 MIKSF
+1 MSMKFRS
-6 FIVNL
+6 VR
-11 FENKVDNKKMM
+11 
-22 IYNGSQYRKIIK
+22 IY
-34 VREKFIMKLKNTSIK
+34 
-49 IKIMLPVAVIV
+49 
-60 VLLALSSLTSIRI
+60 
-73 ANNMLNVGTEISDN
+73 
-87 YSKSLVLLGDIS
+87 
-99 EKFESLNSIIYK
+99 
-111 HCISTDDSVKSS
+111 
-123 LVQNYK
+123 
-129 TRTKEISNLCTQF
+129 
-142 EKTLDAGQEE
+142 
-152 DNFNEFKSNYDKYLK
+152 
-167 DFNTALNASTAGQ
+167 
-180 GTLAAEMANNTLFTQ
+180 
-195 SQKIEDNITEMQDA
+195 
-209 NQKAM
+209 
-214 DAGVAKQKSVY
+214 
-225 SASQITGITLLVIG
+225 LVIPV
-239 LILGFSVLY
+239 LILGICSMVSLAMTGVSLRSVSNVSKNIAQKQINSVSCLDAVKSNVIEMQKEVMSYCLITQDSQRESVVKNITRLKNDTESYLKKLNTMLQSDELEKQLDTLEANYRTYEKKVDEIREIASTDAMTALEDANRTLGKYGTVVESMADKMIASNDKITKSQVRDFSAKSSQANLVTTTAFIMVIIIIIAVVLC
-248 ICYMSICRPVA
+248 IELIVIKPLKKIDKELGVIID
-259 GMNKALAEII
+259 EI
-269 ENINAGNGDLTKRL
+269 NQDRGDLTKR
-283 SIRAKDEIGIIG
+283 ININRKDEIGKVATN
-295 DDINKFIET
+295 INVFIEK
-304 LQEIMKKITSNTNKL
+304 LQSIMQKITSNSKQLDET
-319 ENIVGTV
+319 VGNV
-326 SNKVVKAN
+326 VGKVNTAN
-334 DNSCDIS
+334 GSACDIS
-341 AVMEELSSAMEE
+341 AVMEELSATMEE
-353 VSATVISVN
+353 VAATVKNI
-362 DNTNDVDSNVTDLSD
+362 DENTAVANTKVDKMTIDTGNV
-377 ESVKLLDYVNEMKER
+377 VDYSNEMNER
-392 ANTLEKTAV
+392 AIKLQETAQ
-401 DNGNTANEIISG
+401 ANKDETTKMVGSI
-413 IVQSL
+413 
-418 EKAIEESKSVDKVND
+418 IEELKNAMKESKKVEKISQ
-433 LTKDILDISN
+433 LTSDILSISS

>member
-1 MIKSF
+1 MSIKFRS
-6 FIVNL
+6 VR
-11 FENKVDNKKMM
+11 
-22 IYNGSQYRKIIK
+22 IYLVIPVLILGICSMVSLAMTGVSLRSVSNVSKNIAQKQINSVSCLDAVKSNVIEMQKEVMSYCLITQDSQ
-34 VREKFIMKLKNTSIK
+34 RESVVKNITELKNDTESYLK
-49 IKIMLPVAVIV
+49 KLNTMLQ
-60 VLLALSSLTSIRI
+60 
-73 ANNMLNVGTEISDN
+73 SDE
-87 YSKSLVLLGDIS
+87 L
-99 EKFESLNSIIYK
+99 EKQL
-111 HCISTDDSVKSS
+111 D
-123 LVQNYK
+123 
-129 TRTKEISNLCTQF
+129 
-142 EKTLDAGQEE
+142 TLDANYRTYEKKV
-152 DNFNEFKSNYDKYLK
+152 NEIREIASTDAM
-167 DFNTALNASTAGQ
+167 TALEDANRTLGKYGTAV
-180 GTLAAEMANNTLFTQ
+180 ESMANQMIASNDKITK
-195 SQKIEDNITEMQDA
+195 SQVRDFSAKSSRA
-209 NQKAM
+209 N
-214 DAGVAKQKSVY
+214 
-225 SASQITGITLLVIG
+225 LVITTAFIMVIIIIIAVVLCIE
-239 LILGFSVLY
+239 LIVIKPLKKIDKELGV
-248 ICYMSICRPVA
+248 IID
-259 GMNKALAEII
+259 EI
-269 ENINAGNGDLTKRL
+269 NQDRGDLTKR
-283 SIRAKDEIGIIG
+283 ININRKDEIGKVATN
-295 DDINKFIET
+295 INVFIEK
-304 LQEIMKKITSNTNKL
+304 LQTIMQKITSNSKQLDET
-319 ENIVGTV
+319 VGNV
-326 SNKVVKAN
+326 VGKVNTAN
-334 DNSCDIS
+334 GSACDIS
-341 AVMEELSSAMEE
+341 AVMEELSATMEE
-353 VSATVISVN
+353 VAATVKNI
-362 DNTNDVDSNVTDLSD
+362 DENTAVANTKVDKMTVETGNV
-377 ESVKLLDYVNEMKER
+377 VDYSNEMNER
-392 ANTLEKTAV
+392 AIKLQETAQ
-401 DNGNTANEIISG
+401 ANKDETTKMVGSI
-413 IVQSL
+413 
-418 EKAIEESKSVDKVND
+418 IEELKNAMKESKKVEKISQ
-433 LTKDILDISN
+433 LTSDILSISS

-592 VNKEMDTNQN
+592 VNKEMDINQN

>member
-1 MIKSF
+1 MSMKFRS
-6 FIVNL
+6 VR
-11 FENKVDNKKMM
+11 
-22 IYNGSQYRKIIK
+22 IY
-34 VREKFIMKLKNTSIK
+34 
-49 IKIMLPVAVIV
+49 
-60 VLLALSSLTSIRI
+60 
-73 ANNMLNVGTEISDN
+73 
-87 YSKSLVLLGDIS
+87 
-99 EKFESLNSIIYK
+99 
-111 HCISTDDSVKSS
+111 
-123 LVQNYK
+123 
-129 TRTKEISNLCTQF
+129 
-142 EKTLDAGQEE
+142 
-152 DNFNEFKSNYDKYLK
+152 
-167 DFNTALNASTAGQ
+167 
-180 GTLAAEMANNTLFTQ
+180 
-195 SQKIEDNITEMQDA
+195 
-209 NQKAM
+209 
-214 DAGVAKQKSVY
+214 
-225 SASQITGITLLVIG
+225 LVIPV
-239 LILGFSVLY
+239 LILGICSMVSLAMTGVSLRSVSNVSKNIAQKQINSVSCLDAVKSNVIEMQKEVMSYCLITQDSQRESVVKNITRLKNDTESYLKKLNTMLQSDELEKQLDILDANYRTYEKKVNEIREIASTDAMTALEDANRTLGKYGTAVESMANKMIASNDKITKSQVRDFSAKSSQANLVTTTAFIMVIIIIIAVVLC
-248 ICYMSICRPVA
+248 IELIVIKPLKKIDKELGVIID
-259 GMNKALAEII
+259 EI
-269 ENINAGNGDLTKRL
+269 NQDRGDLTKR
-283 SIRAKDEIGIIG
+283 ININRKDEIGKVATN
-295 DDINKFIET
+295 INVFIEK
-304 LQEIMKKITSNTNKL
+304 LQSIMQKITSNSKQLDET
-319 ENIVGTV
+319 VGNV
-326 SNKVVKAN
+326 VGKVNTAN
-334 DNSCDIS
+334 GSACDIS
-341 AVMEELSSAMEE
+341 AVMEELSATMEE
-353 VSATVISVN
+353 VAATVKNI
-362 DNTNDVDSNVTDLSD
+362 DENTAVANTKVDKMTIETGNV
-377 ESVKLLDYVNEMKER
+377 VDYSNEMNER
-392 ANTLEKTAV
+392 AIKLQETAQ
-401 DNGNTANEIISG
+401 ANKDETTKMVGSI
-413 IVQSL
+413 
-418 EKAIEESKSVDKVND
+418 IEELKNAMKESKKVEKISQ
-433 LTKDILDISN
+433 LTSDILSISS

>member
-1 MIKSF
+1 MSIKFRS
-6 FIVNL
+6 VR
-11 FENKVDNKKMM
+11 
-22 IYNGSQYRKIIK
+22 IYLVIPVLILGICSMVSLAMTGVSLRSVSNVSKNIAQKQINSVSCLDAVKSNVIEMQKEVMSYCLITQDTQ
-34 VREKFIMKLKNTSIK
+34 RESVVKNITGLKNDTESYIK
-49 IKIMLPVAVIV
+49 KLNTMLQ
-60 VLLALSSLTSIRI
+60 
-73 ANNMLNVGTEISDN
+73 SDE
-87 YSKSLVLLGDIS
+87 L
-99 EKFESLNSIIYK
+99 EKQL
-111 HCISTDDSVKSS
+111 D
-123 LVQNYK
+123 
-129 TRTKEISNLCTQF
+129 
-142 EKTLDAGQEE
+142 TLDANYRTYEKKV
-152 DNFNEFKSNYDKYLK
+152 NEIREIASTDAM
-167 DFNTALNASTAGQ
+167 TAL
-180 GTLAAEMANNTLFTQ
+180 E
-195 SQKIEDNITEMQDA
+195 DA
-209 NQKAM
+209 NRTLGKYGTAVESMADQMIASNDKITKSQVR
-214 DAGVAKQKSVY
+214 DFSAKS
-225 SASQITGITLLVIG
+225 SRANLVITTAFIMVIIIIIAVVLCIE
-239 LILGFSVLY
+239 LIVIKPLKKIDKELGV
-248 ICYMSICRPVA
+248 IID
-259 GMNKALAEII
+259 EI
-269 ENINAGNGDLTKRL
+269 NQDRGDLTKR
-283 SIRAKDEIGIIG
+283 ININRKDEIGKVATN
-295 DDINKFIET
+295 INVFIEK
-304 LQEIMKKITSNTNKL
+304 LQTIMQKITSNSKQLDET
-319 ENIVGTV
+319 VGNV
-326 SNKVVKAN
+326 VGKVNTAN
-334 DNSCDIS
+334 GSACDIS
-341 AVMEELSSAMEE
+341 AVMEELSATMEE
-353 VSATVISVN
+353 VAATVKNI
-362 DNTNDVDSNVTDLSD
+362 DENTAVANTKVDKMTVETGNV
-377 ESVKLLDYVNEMKER
+377 VDYSNEMNER
-392 ANTLEKTAV
+392 AIKLQETAQ
-401 DNGNTANEIISG
+401 ANKDETTKMVGSI
-413 IVQSL
+413 
-418 EKAIEESKSVDKVND
+418 IEELKNAMKESKKVEKISQ
-433 LTKDILDISN
+433 LTSDILSISS

-592 VNKEMDTNQN
+592 VNKEMDINQN

>member
-1 MIKSF
+1 M
-6 FIVNL
+6 
-11 FENKVDNKKMM
+11 
-22 IYNGSQYRKIIK
+22 
-34 VREKFIMKLKNTSIK
+34 SIK
-49 IKIMLPVAVIV
+49 FRSV
-60 VLLALSSLTSIRI
+60 RI
-73 ANNMLNVGTEISDN
+73 
-87 YSKSLVLLGDIS
+87 Y
-99 EKFESLNSIIYK
+99 
-111 HCISTDDSVKSS
+111 
-123 LVQNYK
+123 
-129 TRTKEISNLCTQF
+129 
-142 EKTLDAGQEE
+142 
-152 DNFNEFKSNYDKYLK
+152 
-167 DFNTALNASTAGQ
+167 
-180 GTLAAEMANNTLFTQ
+180 
-195 SQKIEDNITEMQDA
+195 
-209 NQKAM
+209 
-214 DAGVAKQKSVY
+214 
-225 SASQITGITLLVIG
+225 LVIPV
-239 LILGFSVLY
+239 LILGICSMVSLAMTGVSLRSVSNVSKNIAQKQINSVSCLDAVKSNVIEMQKEVMSYCLITQDSQRESVVKNITRLKNDTESYLKKLNTMLQSDELEKQLDTLEANYRTYEKKVDEIREIASTDAMTALEDANRTLGKYGTVVESMADKMIASNDKITKSQVRDFSAKSSQANLVTTTAFIMVIIIIIAVVLC
-248 ICYMSICRPVA
+248 IELIVIKPLKKIDKELGVIID
-259 GMNKALAEII
+259 EI
-269 ENINAGNGDLTKRL
+269 NQDRGDLTKR
-283 SIRAKDEIGIIG
+283 ININRKDEIGKVATN
-295 DDINKFIET
+295 INVFIEK
-304 LQEIMKKITSNTNKL
+304 LQSIMQKITSNSKQLDET
-319 ENIVGTV
+319 VGNV
-326 SNKVVKAN
+326 VGKVNTAN
-334 DNSCDIS
+334 GSACDIS
-341 AVMEELSSAMEE
+341 AVMEELSATMEE
-353 VSATVISVN
+353 VAATVKNI
-362 DNTNDVDSNVTDLSD
+362 DENTAVANTKVDKMTIETGNV
-377 ESVKLLDYVNEMKER
+377 VDYSNEMNER
-392 ANTLEKTAV
+392 AIKLQETAQ
-401 DNGNTANEIISG
+401 ANKDETTKMVGSI
-413 IVQSL
+413 
-418 EKAIEESKSVDKVND
+418 IEELKNAMKESKKVEKISQ
-433 LTKDILDISN
+433 LTSDILSISS

>member
-1 MIKSF
+1 MSMKFRSVRIYLVIPVLILGICSMVSLAMTGVSLRSVSNVSKNIAQKQINSVSCLDAVKSNV
-6 FIVNL
+6 IEMQKEVMSYCL
-11 FENKVDNKKMM
+11 ITQD
-22 IYNGSQYRKIIK
+22 SQ
-34 VREKFIMKLKNTSIK
+34 RESVVKNITRLKNDTESYLK
-49 IKIMLPVAVIV
+49 KLNTMLQ
-60 VLLALSSLTSIRI
+60 
-73 ANNMLNVGTEISDN
+73 SDE
-87 YSKSLVLLGDIS
+87 L
-99 EKFESLNSIIYK
+99 EKQL
-111 HCISTDDSVKSS
+111 D
-123 LVQNYK
+123 
-129 TRTKEISNLCTQF
+129 
-142 EKTLDAGQEE
+142 TLDA
-152 DNFNEFKSNYDKYLK
+152 NYRTYEKKVDEIREIAST
-167 DFNTALNASTAGQ
+167 DAMTAL
-180 GTLAAEMANNTLFTQ
+180 E
-195 SQKIEDNITEMQDA
+195 DA
-209 NQKAM
+209 NRTLGKYGTAVESMADKMIASNDKITKSQVR
-214 DAGVAKQKSVY
+214 DFSAKS
-225 SASQITGITLLVIG
+225 SQANLVITTAFIMVIIIIIAVVLCIE
-239 LILGFSVLY
+239 LIVIKPLKKIDRELGV
-248 ICYMSICRPVA
+248 IID
-259 GMNKALAEII
+259 EI
-269 ENINAGNGDLTKRL
+269 NQDRGDLTKR
-283 SIRAKDEIGIIG
+283 ININRKDEIGKVATN
-295 DDINKFIET
+295 INVFIEK
-304 LQEIMKKITSNTNKL
+304 LQSIMQKITSNSKQLDET
-319 ENIVGTV
+319 VGNV
-326 SNKVVKAN
+326 VGKVNTAN
-334 DNSCDIS
+334 GSACDIS
-341 AVMEELSSAMEE
+341 AVMEELSATMEE
-353 VSATVISVN
+353 VAATVKNI
-362 DNTNDVDSNVTDLSD
+362 DENTAVANTKVDKMTVETGNV
-377 ESVKLLDYVNEMKER
+377 VDYSNEMNER
-392 ANTLEKTAV
+392 AIKLQETAQ
-401 DNGNTANEIISG
+401 ANKDETTQMVSSI
-413 IVQSL
+413 
-418 EKAIEESKSVDKVND
+418 IEELKNAMKESKKVEKISQ
-433 LTKDILDISN
+433 LTSDILSISS

>member
-1 MIKSF
+1 MSMKFRSVRIYLVIPVLILGICSMVSLAMTGVSLKSVSNVSKN
-6 FIVNL
+6 IAQKQINSVSCLDAVKSNVIEMQKEVMSYCL
-11 FENKVDNKKMM
+11 ITQD
-22 IYNGSQYRKIIK
+22 SQ
-34 VREKFIMKLKNTSIK
+34 RESVVKNITGLKNDTESYLK
-49 IKIMLPVAVIV
+49 KLNTMLQ
-60 VLLALSSLTSIRI
+60 
-73 ANNMLNVGTEISDN
+73 SDE
-87 YSKSLVLLGDIS
+87 L
-99 EKFESLNSIIYK
+99 EKQL
-111 HCISTDDSVKSS
+111 D
-123 LVQNYK
+123 
-129 TRTKEISNLCTQF
+129 
-142 EKTLDAGQEE
+142 TLDANYRTYEKKV
-152 DNFNEFKSNYDKYLK
+152 NEIREIASTDAM
-167 DFNTALNASTAGQ
+167 TAL
-180 GTLAAEMANNTLFTQ
+180 E
-195 SQKIEDNITEMQDA
+195 DA
-209 NQKAM
+209 NRTLGKYGTAVESMADKMIASNDKITKSQVR
-214 DAGVAKQKSVY
+214 DFSAKS
-225 SASQITGITLLVIG
+225 SQANLVITTAFIMVIIIIIAVVLCIE
-239 LILGFSVLY
+239 LIVIKPLKKIDKELGV
-248 ICYMSICRPVA
+248 IID
-259 GMNKALAEII
+259 EI
-269 ENINAGNGDLTKRL
+269 NQDRGDLTKR
-283 SIRAKDEIGIIG
+283 ININRKDEIGKVATN
-295 DDINKFIET
+295 INVFIEK
-304 LQEIMKKITSNTNKL
+304 LQTIMQKITSNSKQLDET
-319 ENIVGTV
+319 VGNV
-326 SNKVVKAN
+326 VGKVNTAN
-334 DNSCDIS
+334 GSACDIS
-341 AVMEELSSAMEE
+341 AVMEELSATMEE
-353 VSATVISVN
+353 VAATVKNI
-362 DNTNDVDSNVTDLSD
+362 DENTAVANTKVDKMTIETGNV
-377 ESVKLLDYVNEMKER
+377 VDYSNEMNER
-392 ANTLEKTAV
+392 AIKLQETAQ
-401 DNGNTANEIISG
+401 ANKDETTKMVGSI
-413 IVQSL
+413 
-418 EKAIEESKSVDKVND
+418 IEELKNAMKESKKVEKISQ
-433 LTKDILDISN
+433 LTSDILSISS

>member
-1 MIKSF
+1 MSMKFRS
-6 FIVNL
+6 VR
-11 FENKVDNKKMM
+11 
-22 IYNGSQYRKIIK
+22 IY
-34 VREKFIMKLKNTSIK
+34 
-49 IKIMLPVAVIV
+49 
-60 VLLALSSLTSIRI
+60 
-73 ANNMLNVGTEISDN
+73 
-87 YSKSLVLLGDIS
+87 
-99 EKFESLNSIIYK
+99 
-111 HCISTDDSVKSS
+111 
-123 LVQNYK
+123 
-129 TRTKEISNLCTQF
+129 
-142 EKTLDAGQEE
+142 
-152 DNFNEFKSNYDKYLK
+152 
-167 DFNTALNASTAGQ
+167 
-180 GTLAAEMANNTLFTQ
+180 
-195 SQKIEDNITEMQDA
+195 
-209 NQKAM
+209 
-214 DAGVAKQKSVY
+214 
-225 SASQITGITLLVIG
+225 LVIPV
-239 LILGFSVLY
+239 LILGICSMVSLAMTGVSLRSVSNVSKNIAQKQINSVSCLDAVKSNVIEMQKEVMSYCLITQDSQRESVVKNITRLKNDTESYLKKLNTMLQSDELEKQLDILDANYRTYEKKVNEIREIASTDAMTALEDANRTLGKYGTAVESMADKMIASNDKITKSQVRDFSAKSSQANLVTTTAFIMVIIIIIAVVLC
-248 ICYMSICRPVA
+248 IELIVIKPLKKIDKELGVIID
-259 GMNKALAEII
+259 EI
-269 ENINAGNGDLTKRL
+269 NQDRGDLTKR
-283 SIRAKDEIGIIG
+283 ININRKDEIGKVATN
-295 DDINKFIET
+295 INVFIEK
-304 LQEIMKKITSNTNKL
+304 LQSIMQKITSNSKQLDET
-319 ENIVGTV
+319 VGNV
-326 SNKVVKAN
+326 VGKVNTAN
-334 DNSCDIS
+334 GSACDIS
-341 AVMEELSSAMEE
+341 AVMEELSATMEE
-353 VSATVISVN
+353 VAATVKNI
-362 DNTNDVDSNVTDLSD
+362 DENTAVANTKVDKMTIETGNV
-377 ESVKLLDYVNEMKER
+377 VDYSNEMNER
-392 ANTLEKTAV
+392 AIKLQETAQ
-401 DNGNTANEIISG
+401 ANKDETTKMVGSI
-413 IVQSL
+413 
-418 EKAIEESKSVDKVND
+418 IEEFKNAMKESKKVEKISQ
-433 LTKDILDISN
+433 LTSDILSISS

>member
-1 MIKSF
+1 MSMKFRS
-6 FIVNL
+6 VR
-11 FENKVDNKKMM
+11 
-22 IYNGSQYRKIIK
+22 IY
-34 VREKFIMKLKNTSIK
+34 
-49 IKIMLPVAVIV
+49 
-60 VLLALSSLTSIRI
+60 
-73 ANNMLNVGTEISDN
+73 
-87 YSKSLVLLGDIS
+87 
-99 EKFESLNSIIYK
+99 
-111 HCISTDDSVKSS
+111 
-123 LVQNYK
+123 
-129 TRTKEISNLCTQF
+129 
-142 EKTLDAGQEE
+142 
-152 DNFNEFKSNYDKYLK
+152 
-167 DFNTALNASTAGQ
+167 
-180 GTLAAEMANNTLFTQ
+180 
-195 SQKIEDNITEMQDA
+195 
-209 NQKAM
+209 
-214 DAGVAKQKSVY
+214 
-225 SASQITGITLLVIG
+225 LVIPV
-239 LILGFSVLY
+239 LILGICSMVSLAMTGVSLRSVSNVSKNIAQKQINSVSCLDAVKSNVIEMQKEVMSYCLITQDSQRESVVKNITRLKNDTESYLKKLNTMLQSDELEKQLDILDANYRTYEKKVNEIREIASTDAMTALEDANRTLGKYGTAVESMADKMIASNDKITKSQVRDFSAKSSQANLVTTTAFIMVIIIIIAVVLC
-248 ICYMSICRPVA
+248 IELIVIKPLKKIDKELGVIIDE
-259 GMNKALAEII
+259 MNQDR
-269 ENINAGNGDLTKRL
+269 GDLTKR
-283 SIRAKDEIGIIG
+283 ININRKDEIGKVATN
-295 DDINKFIET
+295 INVFIEK
-304 LQEIMKKITSNTNKL
+304 LQSIMQKITSDSKQLDETVGNVVGKVNT
-319 ENIVGTV
+319 
-326 SNKVVKAN
+326 AN
-334 DNSCDIS
+334 GSACDIS
-341 AVMEELSSAMEE
+341 AVIEELSATMEE
-353 VSATVISVN
+353 VAATVKNI
-362 DNTNDVDSNVTDLSD
+362 DENTAVANTKVDKMTIETGNV
-377 ESVKLLDYVNEMKER
+377 VDYSNEMNER
-392 ANTLEKTAV
+392 AIKLQETAQ
-401 DNGNTANEIISG
+401 ANKDETTKMVGSI
-413 IVQSL
+413 
-418 EKAIEESKSVDKVND
+418 IEELKNAMKESKKVEKISQ
-433 LTKDILDISN
+433 LTSDILSISS

>member
-1 MIKSF
+1 MSMKFRSVRIYLVIPVLILGICSMVSLAMPGVSLRSVSNVSKNIAQKQINSVSCLDAVKSNV
-6 FIVNL
+6 IEMQKEVMSYCL
-11 FENKVDNKKMM
+11 ITQD
-22 IYNGSQYRKIIK
+22 SQ
-34 VREKFIMKLKNTSIK
+34 RESVVKNITRLKNDTESYLK
-49 IKIMLPVAVIV
+49 KLNTMLQ
-60 VLLALSSLTSIRI
+60 
-73 ANNMLNVGTEISDN
+73 SDE
-87 YSKSLVLLGDIS
+87 L
-99 EKFESLNSIIYK
+99 EKKL
-111 HCISTDDSVKSS
+111 D
-123 LVQNYK
+123 
-129 TRTKEISNLCTQF
+129 
-142 EKTLDAGQEE
+142 TLDANYRTYEKKV
-152 DNFNEFKSNYDKYLK
+152 NEIREIASTDAM
-167 DFNTALNASTAGQ
+167 TAL
-180 GTLAAEMANNTLFTQ
+180 E
-195 SQKIEDNITEMQDA
+195 DA
-209 NQKAM
+209 NRTLGKYGTAVESMADKMIASNDKITKSQVR
-214 DAGVAKQKSVY
+214 DFSAKS
-225 SASQITGITLLVIG
+225 SQANLVITTAFIMVIIIIIAVVLCIE
-239 LILGFSVLY
+239 LIVIKPLKKIDKELGV
-248 ICYMSICRPVA
+248 IID
-259 GMNKALAEII
+259 EI
-269 ENINAGNGDLTKRL
+269 NQDRGDLTKR
-283 SIRAKDEIGIIG
+283 ININRKDEIGKVATN
-295 DDINKFIET
+295 INVFIEK
-304 LQEIMKKITSNTNKL
+304 LQTIMQKITSNSKQLDET
-319 ENIVGTV
+319 VGNV
-326 SNKVVKAN
+326 VGKVNTAN
-334 DNSCDIS
+334 GSACDIS
-341 AVMEELSSAMEE
+341 AVMEELSATMEE
-353 VSATVISVN
+353 VAATVKNI
-362 DNTNDVDSNVTDLSD
+362 DENTAVANTKVDKMTIETGNV
-377 ESVKLLDYVNEMKER
+377 VDYSNEMNER
-392 ANTLEKTAV
+392 AIKLQETAQ
-401 DNGNTANEIISG
+401 ANKDETTQMVSSI
-413 IVQSL
+413 
-418 EKAIEESKSVDKVND
+418 IEELKNAMKESKKVEKISQ
-433 LTKDILDISN
+433 LTSDILSISS

>member
-1 MIKSF
+1 MSMKFRS
-6 FIVNL
+6 VR
-11 FENKVDNKKMM
+11 
-22 IYNGSQYRKIIK
+22 IY
-34 VREKFIMKLKNTSIK
+34 
-49 IKIMLPVAVIV
+49 
-60 VLLALSSLTSIRI
+60 
-73 ANNMLNVGTEISDN
+73 
-87 YSKSLVLLGDIS
+87 
-99 EKFESLNSIIYK
+99 
-111 HCISTDDSVKSS
+111 
-123 LVQNYK
+123 
-129 TRTKEISNLCTQF
+129 
-142 EKTLDAGQEE
+142 
-152 DNFNEFKSNYDKYLK
+152 
-167 DFNTALNASTAGQ
+167 
-180 GTLAAEMANNTLFTQ
+180 
-195 SQKIEDNITEMQDA
+195 
-209 NQKAM
+209 
-214 DAGVAKQKSVY
+214 
-225 SASQITGITLLVIG
+225 LVIPV
-239 LILGFSVLY
+239 LILGICSMVSLAMTGVSLRSVSNVSKNIAQKQINSVSCLDAVKSNVIEMQKEVMSYCLITQDSQRESVGKNITRLKNDTESYLKKLNTMLQSDELEKQLDTLEANYRTYEKKVDEIREIASTDAMTALEDANRTLGKYGTVVESMADKMIASNDKITKSQVRDFSAKSSQANLVTTTAFIMVIIIIIAVVLC
-248 ICYMSICRPVA
+248 IELIVIKPLKKIDKELGVIID
-259 GMNKALAEII
+259 EI
-269 ENINAGNGDLTKRL
+269 NQDRGDLTKR
-283 SIRAKDEIGIIG
+283 ININRKDEIGKVATN
-295 DDINKFIET
+295 INVFIEK
-304 LQEIMKKITSNTNKL
+304 LQSIMQKIISNSKQLDET
-319 ENIVGTV
+319 VGNV
-326 SNKVVKAN
+326 VGKVNTAN
-334 DNSCDIS
+334 GSACDIS
-341 AVMEELSSAMEE
+341 AVMEELSATMEE
-353 VSATVISVN
+353 VAATVKNI
-362 DNTNDVDSNVTDLSD
+362 DENTAVANTKVDKMTVETGNV
-377 ESVKLLDYVNEMKER
+377 VDYSNEMNER
-392 ANTLEKTAV
+392 AIKLQETAQ
-401 DNGNTANEIISG
+401 ANKDETTKMVGSI
-413 IVQSL
+413 
-418 EKAIEESKSVDKVND
+418 IEELKNAMKESKKVEKISQ
-433 LTKDILDISN
+433 LTSDILSISS

>member
-1 MIKSF
+1 MSMKFRSVRIYLVIPVLILGICSMVSLAMTGVSLRSVSNVSKNIAQKQINSVSCLDAVKSNV
-6 FIVNL
+6 IEMQKEVMSYCL
-11 FENKVDNKKMM
+11 ITQD
-22 IYNGSQYRKIIK
+22 SQ
-34 VREKFIMKLKNTSIK
+34 RESVVKNITGLKNDTESYLK
-49 IKIMLPVAVIV
+49 KLNTMLQSEELEKQLDTLDANYRTYEKKVNE
-60 VLLALSSLTSIRI
+60 IREI
-73 ANNMLNVGTEISDN
+73 A
-87 YSKSLVLLGDIS
+87 
-99 EKFESLNSIIYK
+99 
-111 HCISTDDSVKSS
+111 STDAMTALEDANRTLGKYGTAVESMADKMIASNDKITKSQVRDFSVKSS
-123 LVQNYK
+123 QANLVTTTAFIMVIIIIIAVVLCIELIVIK
-129 TRTKEISNLCTQF
+129 PLKKIDKELGVIIDEIN
-142 EKTLDAGQEE
+142 
-152 DNFNEFKSNYDKYLK
+152 
-167 DFNTALNASTAGQ
+167 
-180 GTLAAEMANNTLFTQ
+180 
-195 SQKIEDNITEMQDA
+195 QD
-209 NQKAM
+209 
-214 DAGVAKQKSVY
+214 
-225 SASQITGITLLVIG
+225 
-239 LILGFSVLY
+239 
-248 ICYMSICRPVA
+248 R
-259 GMNKALAEII
+259 
-269 ENINAGNGDLTKRL
+269 GDLTKR
-283 SIRAKDEIGIIG
+283 ININRKDEIGKVATN
-295 DDINKFIET
+295 INVFIEK
-304 LQEIMKKITSNTNKL
+304 LQTIMQKITSNSKQLDKT
-319 ENIVGTV
+319 VGNV
-326 SNKVVKAN
+326 VGKVNTAN
-334 DNSCDIS
+334 GSACDIS
-341 AVMEELSSAMEE
+341 AVMEELSATMEE
-353 VSATVISVN
+353 VAATVKNI
-362 DNTNDVDSNVTDLSD
+362 DENTAVANTKVDKMTIETGNV
-377 ESVKLLDYVNEMKER
+377 VDYSNEMNER
-392 ANTLEKTAV
+392 AIKLQETAQ
-401 DNGNTANEIISG
+401 ANKDETTKMVGSI
-413 IVQSL
+413 
-418 EKAIEESKSVDKVND
+418 IEELKNAMKESKKVEKISQ
-433 LTKDILDISN
+433 LTSDILSISS